1 MQGKNSSAGKQRR
14 LLGELHSH
22 AQVSGSCSANR
33 CAVFTSVA
41 RSSPLFRSSVREE
54 YMPAMRLALTAPMW
68 SVANGGSEKE
78 GILRVMELMNDY
90 CLTKDDYTAILDMT
104 RIKAEGVLRA

>member
-1 MQGKNSSAGKQRR
+1 
-14 LLGELHSH
+14 
-22 AQVSGSCSANR
+22 
-33 CAVFTSVA
+33 
-41 RSSPLFRSSVREE
+41 
-54 YMPAMRLALTAPMW
+54 MW